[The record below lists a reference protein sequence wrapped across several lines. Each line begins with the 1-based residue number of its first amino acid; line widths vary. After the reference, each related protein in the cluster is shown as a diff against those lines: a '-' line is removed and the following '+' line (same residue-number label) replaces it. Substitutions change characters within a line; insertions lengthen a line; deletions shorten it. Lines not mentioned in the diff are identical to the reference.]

1 VKRLLAATALAASVL
16 SACTIP
22 ESEPSDKPSQAP
34 VEKVKVEKNAQYD
47 LPDDI
52 VDAAESGGYECG
64 ERIDRT
70 SLNYFATACENG
82 GHFTTYADRAD
93 RDEWLDGNAT
103 YGTLDDGK
111 AFDVLVGPNWTV
123 QCDDDTDTCTEL
135 RRILGGK
142 PALSELL

>member
-1 VKRLLAATALAASVL
+1 MKRLLAAIVLAAFSL

-22 ESEPSDKPSQAP
+22 ESEPSDKEPTTEAP
-34 VEKVKVEKNAQYD
+34 VKKVKVEKNAQYD

-52 VDAAESGGYECG
+52 VDAAESGGFRCG
-64 ERIDRT
+64 ERTDQT
-70 SLNYFATACENG
+70 SLNYFITECENG
-82 GHFTTYADRAD
+82 GYFTAYLNGAD

-111 AFDVLVGPNWTV
+111 TFDVLVGPNWTV
-123 QCDDDTDTCTEL
+123 QCDDDTDTCTDL

-142 PALSELL
+142 PALSE